1 MVAAAILLWRK
12 FPVTAVSLD
21 GPNVVLNMSD
31 SYGRQMLP
39 DDPYFN
45 KVANSPDVFVHD
57 AYLAVPIY
65 AIAIAFVVLAGCFV
79 AVFVRLR
86 RLRGHPT

>member
-1 MVAAAILLWRK
+1 M
-12 FPVTAVSLD
+12 TGVSLE

-45 KVANSPDVFVHD
+45 AVANSPDVFVHD
-57 AYLAVPIY
+57 TYFAVPIY
-65 AIAIAFVVLAGCFV
+65 VMAIAFVVLLGCFV
-79 AVFVRLR
+79 GAFLVLR
-86 RLRGHPT
+86 RLRGQPT